1 MLENLSKIIGKRR
14 LIVDGAM
21 GTMLQKRMTGPYD
34 CPEELNITHPHIM
47 ESIHE
52 DYLKAGCDLIET
64 NTFGANTLI
73 LNEYALG
80 DRAYDFSLASAR
92 IVKKLTD
99 KYSTDK
105 KPRFTLGSIG
115 PGSKLPSLGD
125 VDFDTLKKAYIPQI
139 KGLIDG
145 GVDGFLI
152 ETSQDVLQVKAVLDA
167 IRDHNSKDLPVM
179 VSVTIDESGKM
190 LPGTDLTALVA
201 IFSSYPIASLGLNCG
216 FGPKELRP
224 YVNTLSKN
232 SPFPVSIMPNAGL
245 PQYEQGA
252 VVYPM
257 QPSEFGSLMG
267 HIAKE
272 SGCEIMGGCC
282 GTTPEHMQVFINELN
297 DEPLRNIPEYRPSL
311 ASLFSVQDVNT
322 SPKPLIIGERT
333 NVTGSKKF
341 REAMLNDNLDDMMD
355 IARKQIEEG
364 AHVLDISLSYTGRD
378 ETRDM
383 LRFIQDLNKESL
395 IPLQPDT
402 SSPQV
407 MEAALKCI
415 SGRAVIN
422 SVNLENGEAYFLK
435 VATLCRRFGA
445 MLICLTIDEE
455 GMAKTSE
462 EKVHLARRMIRLAES
477 AGMKQED
484 LFIDTLTFTLGS
496 GDEDSWNTAQETL
509 QAIKGLKELYPR
521 VNTVLGVSNV
531 SYGLK
536 PSLRK
541 ALNAVFLYKAVQAGL
556 DAAIVHAGKLVPISD
571 IPDRIRTACND
582 LVDNQRNGSDPLDDL
597 LQYGSGFNVK
607 PLEADPEQ
615 TAEEKLINSV
625 IHGDKKHIVDSLEIL
640 KKSYE
645 PKDLINDYMM
655 AGMKEV
661 GRRFNDGSMQLPFVL
676 KAASAMQAGI
686 QYLRPFLK
694 QGDTPES
701 GSILVATVKGDVHDI
716 GKNLVKI
723 VFESHGYKVYDLG
736 VKQPVQALIHAYET
750 YKPDMIG
757 MSGLLVQSAHVMKE
771 NLQTF
776 AENNISVPV
785 LIGGAALTK
794 EYVESELQSV
804 YPGKVYYAADA
815 FNGLQVSESLCEND

>member
-1 MLENLSKIIGKRR
+1 MSEKLSKIIGKRR
-14 LIVDGAM
+14 LIVDGAI
-21 GTMLQKRMTGPYD
+21 GTVLQKRMTEAYD
-34 CPEELNITHPHIM
+34 CPEELNITHPEIM
-47 ESIHE
+47 ISIHE

-73 LNEYALG
+73 LDEYGLAEK
-80 DRAYDFSLASAR
+80 AYEFSLASAK

-105 KPRFTLGSIG
+105 KPCFTLGSIG

-125 VDFDTLKKAYIPQI
+125 VDFDTLKTAYIPQVN
-139 KGLIDG
+139 GLIDG

-152 ETSQDVLQVKAVLDA
+152 ETSQDVLQIKAVLDA
-167 IRDHNSKDLPVM
+167 IFDLNTKKLPVM

-190 LPGTDLTALVA
+190 LPGTDLTALMS
-201 IFSSYPIASLGLNCG
+201 IFSAYPLASLGLNCG

-224 YVNTLSKN
+224 YVKTLAQN

-245 PQYEQGA
+245 PQYDHGS

-257 QPSEFGSLMG
+257 QPKDFSRLMS
-267 HIAKE
+267 HIAIE

-282 GTTPEHMQVFINELN
+282 GTTPEHLKMFINDLN
-297 DEPLRNIPEYRPSL
+297 DAPLRKIPEYKPTL
-311 ASLFSVQDVNT
+311 ASLFSVQDVDTN
-322 SPKPLIIGERT
+322 PKPLIVGERT

-341 REAMLNDNLDDMMD
+341 REAMLSNNPDDMMA
-355 IARKQIEEG
+355 IARQQIDEG

-378 ETRDM
+378 EVKDM
-383 LRFIQDLNKESL
+383 LSFIQDLNKESL

-435 VATLCRRFGA
+435 VARLCRRFGA
-445 MLICLTIDEE
+445 MLICLTIDEK
-455 GMAKTSE
+455 GMAKTSK
-462 EKVHLARRMIRLAES
+462 EKVLLAQRMIDLAGS
-477 AGMKQED
+477 AGLRQED

-496 GDEDSWNTAQETL
+496 GDEASWNTAQETL
-509 QAIKGLKELYPR
+509 QAIKSIKTTYPL
-521 VNTVLGVSNV
+521 VYTVLGVSNI

-541 ALNAVFLYKAVQAGL
+541 ALNAIFLYKAVEAGL
-556 DAAIVHAGKLVPISD
+556 DAAIVHAGKLVPVSD
-571 IPDRIRTACND
+571 IPERIRIACSD
-582 LVDNQRNGSDPLDDL
+582 LIDNQRNNSDPLEDL

-607 PLEADPEQ
+607 PAEVDTNQSPQEQ
-615 TAEEKLINSV
+615 LIASV
-625 IHGDKKHIVDSLEIL
+625 IHGDKKHIVENLEIL
-640 KKSYE
+640 KKSHE
-645 PKDLINDYMM
+645 AKDLINDFMM

-676 KAASAMQAGI
+676 KAASAMQTGI

-694 QGDTPES
+694 QGDAPES
-701 GSILVATVKGDVHDI
+701 GTILVATVKGDVHDI

-723 VFESHGYKVYDLG
+723 VFESHGYKVHDLG

-771 NLQTF
+771 NLQAF

-794 EYVESELQSV
+794 EYVETELQSV
-804 YPGKVYYAADA
+804 YPGQVYYAADA
-815 FNGLQVSESLCEND
+815 FRGLQISESMCEND